1 VRVTPAEPARQAIH
15 AAVTSETGVL
25 IETRVLR
32 PAGGTITIGGLA
44 PGAYTI
50 DVAGPDPAAPF
61 APVSSDILIWD
72 SRETNR
78 GTG

>member
-1 VRVTPAEPARQAIH
+1 MLSRVPSA
-15 AAVTSETGVL
+15 L
-25 IETRVLR
+25 DF
-32 PAGGTITIGGLA
+32 A

-72 SRETNR
+72 SRATER